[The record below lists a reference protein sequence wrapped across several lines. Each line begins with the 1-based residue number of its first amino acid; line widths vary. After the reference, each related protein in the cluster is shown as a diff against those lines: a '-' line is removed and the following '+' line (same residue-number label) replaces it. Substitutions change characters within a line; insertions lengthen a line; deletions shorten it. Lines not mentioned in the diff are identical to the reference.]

1 MKQYV
6 FTMRDDICNANGKS
20 DAQKA
25 EMLRV
30 LAHYGTVEDF
40 EGVVNAERAKYQ
52 QVIDNQT
59 RQLEAIKDQALTE
72 DEIAMVKAYR
82 GARSAVVSKHEA
94 IEQECRQTIAR
105 LEETL
110 TSFKNKIIAVVGD

>member
-1 MKQYV
+1 
-6 FTMRDDICNANGKS
+6 MRDDVCNANGKS

-82 GARSAVVSKHEA
+82 GARSAVVAKHEA